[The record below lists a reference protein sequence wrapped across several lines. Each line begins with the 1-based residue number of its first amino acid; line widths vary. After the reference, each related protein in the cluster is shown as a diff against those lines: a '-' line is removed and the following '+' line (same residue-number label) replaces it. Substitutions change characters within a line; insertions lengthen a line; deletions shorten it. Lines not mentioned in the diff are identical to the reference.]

1 MRYARHIGLHIYPS
15 FYARQIGQKKHR
27 VFVKL
32 RKNPYRPAVF
42 KAHRQDY
49 WQIPEHYHQ
58 VINSACVNPL
68 LSVQLVHVDALNPL
82 YRAGG
87 ETFWRRR
94 KRRRRTRAKKQRD
107 GNCDEK
113 TTLVPPHLFFV
124 HPGIIAFQV
133 IFINKASVCQFF

>member
-1 MRYARHIGLHIYPS
+1 MRHARHIGLHIYPS

-32 RKNPYRPAVF
+32 RKNLYCPAVF

-58 VINSACVNPL
+58 VINSACVNPT
-68 LSVQLVHVDALNPL
+68 LSVQLVHVNALNPL

-87 ETFWRRR
+87 ETFWGDDAHAQ
-94 KRRRRTRAKKQRD
+94 KSSATATAIKKLRPFRPI
-107 GNCDEK
+107 CS
-113 TTLVPPHLFFV
+113 LFI
-124 HPGIIAFQV
+124 PAL
-133 IFINKASVCQFF
+133 